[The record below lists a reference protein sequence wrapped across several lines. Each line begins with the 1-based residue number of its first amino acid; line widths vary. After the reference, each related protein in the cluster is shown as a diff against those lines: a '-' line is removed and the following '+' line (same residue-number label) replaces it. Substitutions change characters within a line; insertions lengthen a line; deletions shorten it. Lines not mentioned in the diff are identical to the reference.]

1 MGGIVGSICVDST
14 TYRSIADVF
23 KMNNL
28 VGDIDKILSG
38 KRTFVGTLCND
49 ERKNV
54 SVKFFQR
61 EDALIGI
68 ASCCGEKN
76 YRMLQGEE
84 WGTADFAWC
93 YIDLLSGLAY
103 NIRCKMVLAATVK
116 NAHT

>member
-1 MGGIVGSICVDST
+1 MKCLEKIDAGIVGSICIDSAA
-14 TYRSIADVF
+14 YRSIADVF

-38 KRTFVGTLCND
+38 ERTFVGTLCND

-68 ASCCGEKN
+68 AS
-76 YRMLQGEE
+76 
-84 WGTADFAWC
+84 
-93 YIDLLSGLAY
+93 
-103 NIRCKMVLAATVK
+103 
-116 NAHT
+116 